1 MVHRGHRQI
10 VKNQVYINFLYFK
23 TVKSNV
29 MVVYECQTN
38 IFSLCIYLFVLSSWP
53 FQMFFFA
60 NLLRTLECLF
70 VNISIR
76 VIGHVRRIRCTH

>member
-1 MVHRGHRQI
+1 MSWLSMNAKLTFFHGAYICLCFLLGH
-10 VKNQVYINFLYFK
+10 FK
-23 TVKSNV
+23 
-29 MVVYECQTN
+29 C
-38 IFSLCIYLFVLSSWP
+38 
-53 FQMFFFA
+53 FFFA